1 MKKLSILLSIT
12 LTFLTSCHK
21 DDHTHDIVFPT
32 TDARLNVTT
41 PQLRTAVNR
50 DVIPAT
56 VDHIDVTVT
65 SNTTPI
71 EVEAE
76 FEMVDD
82 GSGVDGFVVEDIAL
96 GSNDFNAVTTTL
108 ATGSLSAT
116 QFSIGNTTAQDKLD
130 AMKDK
135 IPYALYT
142 GEALAQDITGVNDFI
157 TIPMNTLNG
166 RLNTVV
172 QMEES
177 IQDDYYYE
185 VIIFPSEGE
194 VLYYY
199 PTNSNKGVSI
209 YWSDED
215 SVDGAQQ
222 GITINVFTTDGTFA
236 FDYLTVL
243 TVAASTG
250 QNTILTINST
260 DVEAES
266 VGLNFSFQ
274 EWIETQD

>member
-1 MKKLSILLSIT
+1 MKKISILLSIT

-21 DDHTHDIVFPT
+21 DEHTHDIVFPT

-41 PQLRTAVNR
+41 PQQRTVTNR
-50 DVIPAT
+50 GTIPAT
-56 VDHIDVTVT
+56 VEFIDVVVT
-65 SNTTPI
+65 SNVTPI
-71 EVEAE
+71 EVEAG
-76 FEMVDD
+76 FELVDD
-82 GSGVDGFVVEDIAL
+82 GSGVDGFVVTGVAL
-96 GSNDFNAVTTTL
+96 GSNDFNATTTTV
-108 ATGSLSAT
+108 ATGSISAN
-116 QFSIGNTTAQDKLD
+116 QFAMGNLTAQEKLD
-130 AMKDK
+130 EQKDE

-142 GEALAQDITGVNDFI
+142 GQVLAQNITGVNDFI
-157 TIPMNTLNG
+157 TIPMTTQNG
-166 RLNTVV
+166 RLNTVI

-185 VIIFPSEGE
+185 VILLTSEGE

-199 PTNSNKGVSI
+199 PTNSSKGVSI

-215 SVDGAQQ
+215 SVDGAQL
-222 GITINVFTTDGTFA
+222 GITINVFTTDGTFV
-236 FDYLTVL
+236 FDSLTVL
-243 TVAASTG
+243 TIAASTG
-250 QNTILTINST
+250 QNTIFTINAT